1 MNLMELIEALDQRY
15 GNPHAKEQYHL
26 IQEAVIMLQEQQ
38 ARIAVL
44 EQEKQA
50 WIESRGELL
59 AHNLHKAGQ

>member
-1 MNLMELIEALDQRY
+1 MTIMELIEQLDQRF

-44 EQEKQA
+44 EE
-50 WIESRGELL
+50 RNRELEQ
-59 AHNLHKAGQ
+59 KVMV